1 MAGWAGFS
9 DEDLRRIKQSSNG
22 GTDTAAFKQA
32 QFKKQQVPNKE
43 RFVRSSKGHGAAA
56 SGNLTQLDPSQ
67 KLVQPEE
74 AKVKANGKGQRGT
87 DQGQRKPSPRQ
98 DLDKMDRQQKEEV
111 SSEKQTDP
119 GQKVEHEP
127 PSEDKESMRELDETE
142 AVSVELDNIA
152 RFQKQQKMIEEAN
165 KQKRLFLA
173 NAINER
179 KKKAKAE
186 SVKLTKIQSEL
197 GRLDT
202 LLSVDVG
209 VIRDKIEAASM
220 DYMEAQRRYNRAEQ
234 EFINAKMD
242 LFHKGEL
249 KERLTEHLYTIIHQN
264 EVRKANKLAELMKQL
279 EMEVAEE
286 EIEVSVPTI
295 PMLSNFNSVTTLP
308 NPALKS
314 PIHSPEV
321 DKNIDLNNKDSLK
334 QSTDSVPTK
343 SRETETGKS
352 ESGAD
357 NSSQTQAGT
366 STDTKPGSGGESQC
380 NEHSEK
386 PDECTTVVSSD
397 VSKDVPQKE
406 DARRDSSSSSV
417 NKAASSSQD
426 VGVAQQ
432 T

>member
-22 GTDTAAFKQA
+22 GADTAAFRQA
-32 QFKKQQVPNKE
+32 QFKKQQVPNKD
-43 RFVRSSKGHGAAA
+43 RIVRNSKGHGAAA

-67 KLVQPEE
+67 RLVQPEE
-74 AKVKANGKGQRGT
+74 PKVKANGKGPRGT
-87 DQGQRKPSPRQ
+87 DQGRPKPSARQ
-98 DLDKMDRQQKEEV
+98 DVDKLDKQQEEEV
-111 SSEKQTDP
+111 SSEKQTDL

-127 PSEDKESMRELDETE
+127 PSEDKGSMRELDETE
-142 AVSVELDNIA
+142 AIGVELDNMA

-220 DYMEAQRRYNRAEQ
+220 DYTEAQRRYTRAEQ

-286 EIEVSVPTI
+286 EMEVSVPTI

-314 PIHSPEV
+314 PVHSPEV
-321 DKNIDLNNKDSLK
+321 VKTIDLSNKDSSK
-334 QSTDSVPTK
+334 ESTDSVPTK
-343 SRETETGKS
+343 SPEAETGKS

-366 STDTKPGSGGESQC
+366 NTETKPGSSVEGQC
-380 NEHSEK
+380 NELSEK
-386 PDECTTVVSSD
+386 PDESKTVVSSD
-397 VSKDVPQKE
+397 ISKDVPQKQ
-406 DARRDSSSSSV
+406 DAVSSSV